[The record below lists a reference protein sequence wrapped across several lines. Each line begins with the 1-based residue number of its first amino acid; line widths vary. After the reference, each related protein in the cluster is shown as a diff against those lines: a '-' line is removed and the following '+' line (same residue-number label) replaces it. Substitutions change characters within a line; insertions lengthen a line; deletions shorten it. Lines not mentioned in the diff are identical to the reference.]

1 MANRMVG
8 NKAPDFKMLAVSGD
22 ASEIKEVSLADYK
35 GKWLVLFFYP
45 RDFTFVCPTE
55 IRAMSGKCHEFQKI
69 GAEILGVSTD
79 SEFSHKSW
87 ITADEEKG
95 GIGYLQFPLAAD
107 TTHEVS
113 KDYGVFIEE
122 TGAALRG
129 LFIINPEGE
138 LKYQVVHDLNV
149 GRSVNETLRV
159 LQALQAGGMCPM
171 DWEPGDDML

>member
-1 MANRMVG
+1 M
-8 NKAPDFKMLAVSGD
+8 
-22 ASEIKEVSLADYK
+22 
-35 GKWLVLFFYP
+35 
-45 RDFTFVCPTE
+45 
-55 IRAMSGKCHEFQKI
+55 
-69 GAEILGVSTD
+69 
-79 SEFSHKSW
+79 KSW